1 MVYFTSFYCFVE
13 TCLGDQSGD
22 IECVHKA
29 ILKPSFS
36 AVQALEKTWFRN
48 YRFEWVVIFQ
58 AYYLYRAIKVYLFW
72 LSSIESGPY
81 NRIYILFSGRTVTPH
96 MMRFVAAKKNFGD
109 CFGRYIIPT
118 VPMDSD
124 AEKVTGM
131 VQCMLLW
138 RERTSI
144 SQYFNCT
151 DILFYMVIAIQ
162 WCAYST

>member
-1 MVYFTSFYCFVE
+1 M
-13 TCLGDQSGD
+13 
-22 IECVHKA
+22 
-29 ILKPSFS
+29 
-36 AVQALEKTWFRN
+36 QALEKTWFKN
-48 YRFEWVVIFQ
+48 YRFLWVGFFSSVFFVF
-58 AYYLYRAIKVYLFW
+58 AIKVYLFC

-81 NRIYILFSGRTVTPH
+81 NSIYILFLNRTVTH
-96 MMRFVAAKKNFGD
+96 HIMRFVAAKKNFRD